1 MEKVVPFRT
10 GYGSELCAAW
20 YDGSFLFV
28 LFTLSSA
35 QSAVARGNSFYMFA
49 LANTQSVLCTV
60 AIGNVL
66 YMFAY
71 ANTQSDADG
80 RVSGTVEYDV
90 FGEPVT
96 ETGVFAGS
104 AGSSGGIS
112 ALVFAYAGKPYDP
125 VTGLSDYGFRDYAPT
140 LARFTTVDP
149 IRDGSNWYAYCN
161 SDPVNYVDMWGLRDI
176 LGYDPNRETLG
187 DFKGSRSPTQTEM
200 ELYIAAE
207 DGNSTLNF
215 GAIRIYDRL
224 PTVREIRNAVSEYGL
239 DMSGK
244 TDEQINYIINNVAAM
259 SLPGG
264 KVYVPTD
271 TNINGR
277 SSANEVIALAEHE
290 FKHQDQYSKLGI
302 KDAFSRLMEEAQM
315 VSPDPYNTPG
325 YLENEANNFEQ
336 KANDLLNNGWTS
348 SANTQT
354 QNSTGC
360 NTH

>member
-1 MEKVVPFRT
+1 
-10 GYGSELCAAW
+10 
-20 YDGSFLFV
+20 
-28 LFTLSSA
+28 
-35 QSAVARGNSFYMFA
+35 
-49 LANTQSVLCTV
+49 
-60 AIGNVL
+60 
-66 YMFAY
+66 MFAY